1 MADDRPLTS
10 EEMIRRAREDLAH
23 AATYPAPDKEEAA
36 EDLEPDDEPESDDPA
51 PRVTA
56 RSQRL
61 RRTLKKSR
69 PPLPPDP
76 FSGPRRP
83 RSQQTNPPA
92 VAIIIAV
99 AVAVLGIA
107 VLLASVA
114 ANAP

>member
-36 EDLEPDDEPESDDPA
+36 EDLEPDDEPDSSDPE

-56 RSQRL
+56 RTQRP
-61 RRTLKKSR
+61 RQTLKKTR
-69 PPLPPDP
+69 PPLPTDP
-76 FSGPRRP
+76 FSRPRRP

-99 AVAVLGIA
+99 AVAVLAIA